1 MEHISGA
8 LIKQTVLQIEKLEE
22 ERAAT
27 QEQIREVFTVAKTN
41 GLDVQVLRK
50 LIKLRKQKPEE
61 VSEQEELLELYK
73 KAMEQVWL
81 QNNTNMLKSY

>member
-1 MEHISGA
+1 MEHVSGA

-27 QEQIREVFTVAKTN
+27 QEQIRDVFTAAKAN

-50 LIKLRKQKPEE
+50 LIRLRKQKPEE

-73 KAMEQVWL
+73 RAMEQA
-81 QNNTNMLKSY
+81 